1 MCVAPINTI
10 YLSLLMYYLYCTG
23 CMFLGAETILDISLF
38 FVPPNTVISM
48 SRG

>member
-23 CMFLGAETILDISLF
+23 CMFLGAETILDISFKCLF
-38 FVPPNTVISM
+38 AYYGNFYE
-48 SRG
+48 